1 MAEEASGG
9 RASDGRSGDGRPNGG
24 RAGGGQSSDGGY
36 VHDPSNFPREER
48 GDSGNDGVGG
58 GDGDGPR
65 TTRAYHPEV
74 PQSEEFGAKGWLL
87 VAALFVAFVCVPVAI
102 LLVPYS
108 EPFLQSLGLT
118 WRDAYLT
125 LPLLPALVLAS
136 LAVWV
141 AVSD

>member
-1 MAEEASGG
+1 MAEEAPGGTTAESGP
-9 RASDGRSGDGRPNGG
+9 SNGG
-24 RAGGGQSSDGGY
+24 RSSGGY
-36 VHDPSNFPREER
+36 VHDPSNFP
-48 GDSGNDGVGG
+48 GGG
-58 GDGDGPR
+58 GDGEGGDDGPR

-74 PQSEEFGAKGWLL
+74 PQSEEFGARGWLL
-87 VAALFVAFVCVPVAI
+87 VAALFVAFVCVPAAI

-108 EPFLQSLGLT
+108 EPFLRSLGLT

-125 LPLLPALVLAS
+125 LPLVPALLLAT

>member
-1 MAEEASGG
+1 MAEDATGDTTNG
-9 RASDGRSGDGRPNGG
+9 DDG
-24 RAGGGQSSDGGY
+24 AGGY
-36 VHDPSNFPREER
+36 VHDPATFDDGDDPGREEDP
-48 GDSGNDGVGG
+48 GDV
-58 GDGDGPR
+58 R

-74 PQSEEFGAKGWLL
+74 PQSGEFGAKGWVL
-87 VAALFVAFVCVPVAI
+87 VGAIFVAFVCVPTAI

-108 EPFLQSLGLT
+108 TGFIESLGLT

-125 LPLLPALVLAS
+125 LPLVPALVLGS

>member
-1 MAEEASGG
+1 MAEEATGDAADSGPSGG
-9 RASDGRSGDGRPNGG
+9 GRSNGG
-24 RAGGGQSSDGGY
+24 RSSSGGY
-36 VHDPSNFPREER
+36 VHDPSNFPGGQRS
-48 GDSGNDGVGG
+48 DTG
-58 GDGDGPR
+58 GDGDGGDGGDGPR

-74 PQSEEFGAKGWLL
+74 PQSEEFGARGWLL
-87 VAALFVAFVCVPVAI
+87 VAALFVAFVCIPVVI

-108 EPFLQSLGLT
+108 EGVLQSLGLT

-125 LPLLPALVLAS
+125 LPLLPALVLAA

>member
-1 MAEEASGG
+1 MAEDARNTTRTDGGSSGEG
-9 RASDGRSGDGRPNGG
+9 GSG
-24 RAGGGQSSDGGY
+24 GGY
-36 VHDPSNFPREER
+36 VHDPSAFDGSEAT
-48 GDSGNDGVGG
+48 DSTGG
-58 GDGDGPR
+58 GDDGDGPR

-74 PQSEEFGAKGWLL
+74 PQSEAFGAKGWVL
-87 VAALFVAFVCVPVAI
+87 VAAIVVAFVVVPVAL

-108 EPFLQSLGLT
+108 DPVLRSLGLT

-125 LPLLPALVLAS
+125 LPLVPAMVLAT